1 MINADISIAL
11 TSATDGDL
19 VAWTLTTLGPGCKGM
34 LAAAAPSSHP
44 SQANTANVPTPAQM
58 HTLERS
64 PSVAALSQL
73 ALHLPQQEHTACVT
87 PPLPLAVTATVTL
100 CSRAFSSRSL
110 WQPQRSLYL

>member
-1 MINADISIAL
+1 MVDADVSITL

-34 LAAAAPSSHP
+34 LAAAPSSHP
-44 SQANTANVPTPAQM
+44 SQANTDNVPIPAQM

-73 ALHLPQQEHTACVT
+73 ALHLQQQEHTACVT
-87 PPLPLAVTATVTL
+87 PPLPLVVTAKVTL
-100 CSRAFSSRSL
+100 CSKVFSSRSL
-110 WQPQRSLYL
+110 RQPQRSLCL